1 MRKDEELFWNTENNI
16 SLERASFAKQLVYK
30 TKRYFDYIKAR
41 KLLKN
46 NQNFI
51 MNIWDL
57 ISARYSE

>member
-1 MRKDEELFWNTENNI
+1 MKNYSETQKII
-16 SLERASFAKQLVYK
+16 SAKKGQVFPKKLVYK

-51 MNIWDL
+51 MNI
-57 ISARYSE
+57 